1 VEGEIGPFPRQ
12 HLTPVPQVP
21 TLAALNEALVAA
33 DARDEGRWIAVTASK
48 PSAPPRRGS
57 S

>member
-1 VEGEIGPFPRQ
+1 MEGEIGPFPRQ